1 MGLPTKP
8 FCIFSLFLVIFT
20 IFKLTPQAKSDSDYT
35 NLIYKGCAKQDLSD
49 PSGVYS
55 QALSSLFGTLV
66 SQSSKSKFYKTS
78 TGSGQS
84 TISGLFQC
92 RGDLSN
98 VDCYK
103 CVSGLPILIDKLC
116 GSKPVAARIQL
127 YGCYMLY
134 EVAGFPQISG
144 MEMLFKT
151 CSGKNAPVLV
161 VGSPQFLV
169 FFSIEVTFALN
180 VSGLPILIDKLC
192 GSKPVAARIQ
202 LFGCYMLISGME
214 MQYKTCTGKNAPGP
228 LFSTGSGQSIIPGLV
243 QCGGDLSNVDSYKCV
258 NGVPILIDKL
268 CGSNPVVA
276 RIQLYGFYMLYEVS
290 GFPQISGMEML
301 FKTCSGKNAPG
312 SGFEERRDT
321 AFSTLENGMA
331 SSNGFYTTSYQ
342 SVYTMGQCEG
352 DVGSADC
359 ADCVKNAVQKA
370 QVECGSSVSGQIFLH
385 KCFIGYS
392 NSPNGVPRTSSSS
405 SDWSPASSSGSGQN
419 VGKTVAIILGGVA
432 GVGFILICVLFARNQ
447 MKKHDGTPNLTNI
460 IEGVRL
466 VYYDRQRF
474 PEFIAYVLS
483 PQLGKM
489 ENSDTC
495 TERRSIR
502 GLLNFISFKIFD
514 IDCQALFTAIPG
526 IVHFLTVGY

>member
-35 NLIYKGCAKQDLSD
+35 KLIYKGCAKQDLSD

-151 CSGKNAPVLV
+151 CSGKNAP
-161 VGSPQFLV
+161 
-169 FFSIEVTFALN
+169 
-180 VSGLPILIDKLC
+180 
-192 GSKPVAARIQ
+192 
-202 LFGCYMLISGME
+202 
-214 MQYKTCTGKNAPGP
+214 
-228 LFSTGSGQSIIPGLV
+228 
-243 QCGGDLSNVDSYKCV
+243 
-258 NGVPILIDKL
+258 
-268 CGSNPVVA
+268 
-276 RIQLYGFYMLYEVS
+276 
-290 GFPQISGMEML
+290 
-301 FKTCSGKNAPG
+301 G

-405 SDWSPASSSGSGQN
+405 SDWSPSSSSGSGQN

-432 GVGFILICVLFARNQ
+432 GVAFILICVLFARNQ
-447 MKKHDGTPNLTNI
+447 MKKHDVHCI
-460 IEGVRL
+460 C
-466 VYYDRQRF
+466 
-474 PEFIAYVLS
+474 FIPSTRKGEKELR
-483 PQLGKM
+483 
-489 ENSDTC
+489 T
-495 TERRSIR
+495 R
-502 GLLNFISFKIFD
+502 GWQGSLRWFI
-514 IDCQALFTAIPG
+514 L
-526 IVHFLTVGY
+526 